1 MFVSLGDQIHKVM
14 LRHMRKRYSTIED
27 LYELASVDTK
37 RKVLY
42 SRQISHLSSVL
53 SDMNNDSI
61 GTEVIDG
68 YIRYTV
74 NDKGLDVKDS
84 LKRNVLF
91 INEKGIFSGGM
102 RIRDKSK
109 FSIIIHDYIKV
120 SDFKEGLDEMKSLWS
135 RLNLS
140 NGIIKSKFI

>member
-42 SRQISHLSSVL
+42 SRKISHLSSVL

-91 INEKGIFSGGM
+91 ITEKGIFSGGM

-120 SDFKEGLDEMKSLWS
+120 SDFKGGLDEMKSLWS

>member
-1 MFVSLGDQIHKVM
+1 MFVNLENRIHKVM

-27 LYELASVDTK
+27 LYELASVETK

-42 SRQISHLSSVL
+42 SRQNSHLSSVL
-53 SDMNNDSI
+53 GDMNNDNI
-61 GTEVIDG
+61 GTKVIEG

-74 NDKGLDVKDS
+74 SDKGLDVKDT

-91 INEKGIFSGGM
+91 ITEKGIFSGRM

-120 SDFKEGLDEMKSLWS
+120 SDFKGGLNEMKFLWS
-135 RLNLS
+135 KLNLS
-140 NGIIKSKFI
+140 NGIIQSKFI

>member
-14 LRHMRKRYSTIED
+14 LRHMRKRYFTIED

-91 INEKGIFSGGM
+91 ITEKGIFSGGM

-120 SDFKEGLDEMKSLWS
+120 SDFKEGLDEMKFLWS
-135 RLNLS
+135 KLNLS
-140 NGIIKSKFI
+140 NGIIQSKFI

>member
-1 MFVSLGDQIHKVM
+1 MSVNLGDQIHKVM

-27 LYELASVDTK
+27 LYELASVETK

-53 SDMNNDSI
+53 SDMNDNGI
-61 GTEVIDG
+61 GIEVIDG

-91 INEKGIFSGGM
+91 ITEKGVFSGGM

-109 FSIIIHDYIKV
+109 FSITIHDYIKV
-120 SDFKEGLDEMKSLWS
+120 SDFKGGLDEMKSLWS